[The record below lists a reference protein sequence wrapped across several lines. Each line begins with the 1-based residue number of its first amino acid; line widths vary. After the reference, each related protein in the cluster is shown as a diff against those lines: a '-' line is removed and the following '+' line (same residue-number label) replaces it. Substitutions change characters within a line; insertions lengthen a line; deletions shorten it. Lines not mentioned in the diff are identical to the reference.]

1 MPKVTYVNGRYLPHG
16 QAAVHVEDRGF
27 QFADGVY
34 EVIAVANGTIV
45 DEEAHLDRFDRSLS
59 ELRLDWPVYRRAL
72 GFIMREIIRRN
83 TVRHGSIYLQAT
95 RGSAPRNHPFPDF
108 SLPSLIVTARSAKK
122 LSYEAALEKNS
133 VISQPDIRWRRCDI
147 KSVSLLPNV
156 LLKQAAVEAD
166 AAESWLID
174 DRGIVTEG
182 TASNAW
188 IVTDQDELITRHLD
202 SSILAGI
209 TRQAILKLIS
219 QEGISFLER
228 EFTLEEAKQ
237 AKEAFFTSTTALVKP
252 AVKIDEVIIGDG
264 QPGPLTRKILTY
276 YMDYMDNIGGQ

>member
-1 MPKVTYVNGRYLPHG
+1 M
-16 QAAVHVEDRGF
+16 
-27 QFADGVY
+27 
-34 EVIAVANGTIV
+34 
-45 DEEAHLDRFDRSLS
+45 
-59 ELRLDWPVYRRAL
+59 
-72 GFIMREIIRRN
+72 
-83 TVRHGSIYLQAT
+83 
-95 RGSAPRNHPFPDF
+95 
-108 SLPSLIVTARSAKK
+108 
-122 LSYEAALEKNS
+122 
-133 VISQPDIRWRRCDI
+133 
-147 KSVSLLPNV
+147 

>member
-108 SLPSLIVTARSAKK
+108 SLPSLIVTAKSAKM

>member
-1 MPKVTYVNGRYLPHG
+1 
-16 QAAVHVEDRGF
+16 
-27 QFADGVY
+27 
-34 EVIAVANGTIV
+34 
-45 DEEAHLDRFDRSLS
+45 
-59 ELRLDWPVYRRAL
+59 
-72 GFIMREIIRRN
+72 
-83 TVRHGSIYLQAT
+83 
-95 RGSAPRNHPFPDF
+95 
-108 SLPSLIVTARSAKK
+108 VTAKSAKK